1 MNNKNPIV
9 KGAIISYVSIFLNI
23 AITFFYTPWMIRKIG
38 VSDYGLYTL
47 IISFISYFILD
58 FGLSSAIQRFIAK
71 YRAEGDEQK
80 VSNMIGITTRVYLY
94 IDMAILL
101 VLIVLYFFIAN
112 IFTGLTPAE
121 IEKLKVLY
129 IIAGT
134 FSALS
139 FMLKPVDGA
148 MLAYEFFVEN
158 KALDMASRVGTV
170 LLVCIALLFNADVFA
185 LVLINGVVAF
195 LVSLIKFF
203 VFKRKSQICINWG
216 YFNKN
221 ELKDITS
228 FSTWTFGMSLAQRM
242 RLTLIPSVLGIVSN
256 SHEIAVFSL
265 GMSLEGM
272 VFTLSYAL
280 NGLFLP
286 KVTRMVVNGDKEGI
300 TNLMIRVGRLQLYL
314 FGLVF
319 SGFCIFGQNFL
330 NLWVGDEFNNTF
342 LVTVFILA
350 PSLISLT
357 QQIANDLV
365 YAENKVRY
373 TASLTFSCAV
383 VGLIIAFILSSSLG
397 AIGAA
402 IGTGVGLCLFQVLV
416 NIFYHRKINLDI
428 PVFFRECH
436 GKILP
441 LQTIFAVFFYL
452 LYRQINAVGWLGLF
466 GGIATYCIFFLTI
479 SYIFLFNSEEKE
491 LISIRKKIKKSN

>member
-1 MNNKNPIV
+1 MKSPIA
-9 KGAIISYVSIFLNI
+9 KGAIISYLSIFLNI
-23 AITFFYTPWMIRKIG
+23 AITFFYTPWMIRQIG

-47 IISFISYFILD
+47 ILSFISYFILD

-94 IDMAILL
+94 IDMVILL

-121 IEKLKVLY
+121 TEKLKVLY
-129 IIAGT
+129 IVAGT
-134 FSALS
+134 FSVLS

-216 YFNKN
+216 YFNKK
-221 ELKDITS
+221 ELKHITS
-228 FSTWTFGMSLAQRM
+228 FSMWTFGMSLAQRM

-286 KVTRMVVNGDKEGI
+286 KVTRMVVNGDKDGI

-330 NLWVGDEFNNTF
+330 NLWVGDGFKNTF
-342 LVTVFILA
+342 LVTVFILT

-365 YAENKVRY
+365 YAENRVRY

-383 VGLIIAFILSSSLG
+383 VGLIIAFILSSSQG

-402 IGTGVGLCLFQVLV
+402 IGTGAGLCLFQVLV
-416 NIFYHRKINLDI
+416 NIFYHRKINLNI
-428 PVFFRECH
+428 HKFFRECH

-441 LQTIFAVFFYL
+441 CQLIIAVACYF
-452 LYRQINAVGWLGLF
+452 LYRQVNITGWIGLLGCIAVYA
-466 GGIATYCIFFLTI
+466 IIFFAI
-479 SYIFLFNSEEKE
+479 SYLILFDNEEKA
-491 LISIRKKIKKSN
+491 LVSIRVKERNR